1 MNFFHEDLLFGL
13 LNELNV
19 IQMMTLKNFGQH
31 IFASKQI
38 QVSQQYFL
46 PQNMADANYFPY
58 SPLNL
63 RHFCLLQAWGKID
76 FFL

>member
-19 IQMMTLKNFGQH
+19 IQMMTLKNFGQY

-38 QVSQQYFL
+38 QVLQQYFL
-46 PQNMADANYFPY
+46 CQNMADAN
-58 SPLNL
+58 
-63 RHFCLLQAWGKID
+63 
-76 FFL
+76 